1 LDEEAAVRDGWILH
15 HEGTEARRKPS
26 PQINA
31 DQRRCNP
38 AEHTKQLDSRL
49 TKLSRRAA
57 TLLSSFFAE
66 LSLSLLTSAH
76 ASSIV
81 EKLRFKKLRFKKLCF
96 KNQAQTSQ
104 PVPLING

>member
-1 LDEEAAVRDGWILH
+1 LAAGLEVSG
-15 HEGTEARRKPS
+15 ASAQKV
-26 PQINA
+26 
-31 DQRRCNP
+31 
-38 AEHTKQLDSRL
+38 RL

-57 TLLSSFFAE
+57 TLLSSFFIQ
-66 LSLSLLTSAH
+66 LPLNLLTSTL

-81 EKLRFKKLRFKKLCF
+81 KKLRL